1 MPPCFA
7 CLAWPAGNEDATR
20 RVEHLVSAL
29 QTHQPE
35 RPSAFR
41 MPGLYLAD
49 LSPTGHPAC
58 RILPLHNAEGVPAGC
73 LYGTLFRRAAGSQ
86 RPLDRLSPEETRR
99 ICRTGGRA
107 LMTEYWGHYV
117 LILKT
122 GDTVSLLA
130 DPMSAIPC
138 FYRRHGE
145 IACVFSHLEA
155 CPDEFATDLTLDLAS
170 LRRLRVYDKIQ
181 TGRTAYCEIHELGG
195 GQRLE
200 LIRPNASPET
210 IWDPR
215 PLASQP
221 LHLSDQ
227 DAAEAL
233 HETVRDCVGS
243 WASACG
249 HIAMDLSGGLDS
261 SIVTS
266 CLAKVCNDKRLDIVH
281 HHIRA
286 ADAPELVHAQ
296 ATCAH
301 LGLDLLALDI
311 APSRALPDPDAHP
324 PSARPW
330 RNFLGLGFDTIL
342 PDRLRSPE
350 TTFFTGQGGD
360 HLFLMTR
367 SPLGLTD
374 CIRHGAYARL
384 WTEWL
389 NAARLSDTSLW
400 KTFASNLP
408 YLMGRTARSALETAI
423 KGRLDRL
430 DMPGGKSGA
439 WLEGLPDWALR
450 PGVRADQHIAAPVPD
465 PRSPRPGKRSACD
478 PPPHFTALDRA
489 LPEIAG
495 LAIMSW
501 RYQSGPSPHG
511 LFVRPARSNP
521 PSDKQG
527 RSHTILC
534 AATCRRLGKGCNRAV
549 TGLPHGGWPSR
560 SRRIGPPPRRS
571 RHDRLCHVSRYV
583 AALHAGSLDARC
595 ALTDGPT
602 GPVLTGPVR
611 ALQFPR

>member
-450 PGVRADQHIAAPVPD
+450 PGDLP
-465 PRSPRPGKRSACD
+465 PGKFEQISTLPHLFQIRD
-478 PPPHFTALDRA
+478 PLARASGRHVIHPLISQPLIELCLRLPVWQLCLGGINRGLARMAFSSDLPDQIRRRTSKGEATQYYARQLAGDWEKVATALSQGCLMEAGLLGRAELDRLLADRA
-489 LPEIAG
+489 MTASATFRDMLQLYTLEAWMR
-495 LAIMSW
+495 A
-501 RYQSGPSPHG
+501 
-511 LFVRPARSNP
+511 ARSRTARLV
-521 PSDKQG
+521 
-527 RSHTILC
+527 RS
-534 AATCRRLGKGCNRAV
+534 
-549 TGLPHGGWPSR
+549 
-560 SRRIGPPPRRS
+560 
-571 RHDRLCHVSRYV
+571 
-583 AALHAGSLDARC
+583 
-595 ALTDGPT
+595 
-602 GPVLTGPVR
+602 
-611 ALQFPR
+611 